1 MALVGAR
8 KRQRTRL
15 ILMGAAALTAA
26 TVFIGYALND
36 ALVAFHP
43 PAELL
48 AKAQKGE
55 IKPDRLIR
63 LGGLVEVGSVE
74 NEADGTVAF
83 TVEDNDESLPVRFD
97 GVLPSLFREGQGVI
111 AEGYY
116 RGGRFEATKV
126 LAKHDETYMPKEVA
140 DALKESGEWRG
151 DGTPPRGA
159 KPGGDPS

>member
-26 TVFIGYALND
+26 TIFIGYALND

-48 AKAQKGE
+48 AKAEKGE

-63 LGGLVEVGSVE
+63 LGGLVEVGSVS
-74 NEADGTVAF
+74 NPGDGTVAF
-83 TVEDNDESLPVRFD
+83 VVEDNDGSLPVRFD

-111 AEGYY
+111 AEG
-116 RGGRFEATKV
+116 
-126 LAKHDETYMPKEVA
+126 
-140 DALKESGEWRG
+140 
-151 DGTPPRGA
+151 
-159 KPGGDPS
+159 